1 MGSGLGTGL
10 GLGQGLASG
19 FEAGGLHISF
29 WFSFCLVTASRLA
42 NLCSFSVAMKLVTCL
57 GLGLGLG

>member
-1 MGSGLGTGL
+1 MVGARVRAR
-10 GLGQGLASG
+10 ASVRVRG
-19 FEAGGLHISF
+19 GVGLHISF

-57 GLGLGLG
+57 GLGLG